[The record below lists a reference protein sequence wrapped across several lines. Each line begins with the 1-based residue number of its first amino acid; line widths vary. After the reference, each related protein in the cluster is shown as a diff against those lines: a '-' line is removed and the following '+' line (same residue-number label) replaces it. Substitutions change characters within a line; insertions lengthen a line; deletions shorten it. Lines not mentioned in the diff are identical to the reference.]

1 MIGDRLR
8 FAVIGCGM
16 FARSQHIPN
25 LARSAKAALHL
36 CCDVSEE
43 TLAGL
48 REQYKVRTMTD
59 YRAAVAD
66 PEVEAVCIA
75 TTESLRLP
83 VIRAAV
89 EAGKPVYCEKPIGRT
104 LEELYEIQKTI
115 RKSGVPF
122 CAGHNRRSAPAL
134 LEAREIFRR
143 HMGDPRPCPWRFD
156 REGDDRP
163 RLTED
168 GTAGMSVR
176 INDDW
181 YSWKSWVFDKAQAPY
196 GAMLFEMT
204 HFTDMCNWFL
214 AAAPES
220 VVAMESGMLNHGTVI
235 RYRTGEMATIMMASN
250 GTFGYPKELYEI
262 FGNGGAVIVQ
272 HLLELR
278 TAGIEGASLYKVFP
292 VLGDR
297 HPDIGTELGLSGW
310 LKKKEAAC
318 REAAEKGD
326 NRLIFTAEPD
336 RGHARAIDRFVDQIR
351 GEGPVVCGIDD
362 AVLATR
368 VAFAAVRSAREG
380 RVVRMEEI

>member
-1 MIGDRLR
+1 MKNEKLR

-25 LARSAKAALHL
+25 LARSAKANLQV

-48 REQYKVRTMTD
+48 RQQYQVRTLTD

-66 PEVEAVCIA
+66 PEVDAVCIA

-89 EAGKPVYCEKPIGRT
+89 EAGKPIYCEKPIGKT
-104 LEELYEIQKTI
+104 LEELYAIQKLLHES
-115 RKSGVPF
+115 KVPF
-122 CAGHNRRSAPAL
+122 CAGHNRRSAPAM
-134 LEAREIFRR
+134 LEAHGIFRQQME
-143 HMGDPRPCPWRFD
+143 HPKPCPWRFN
-156 REGDDRP
+156 REGEQRKDLP
-163 RLTED
+163 ED
-168 GTAGMSVR
+168 GVAGMSVR

-181 YSWKSWVFDKAQAPY
+181 YSWKSWVFDKAQAPH

-214 AAAPES
+214 KAEPEC
-220 VVAMESGMLNHGTVI
+220 VTAMESGMLNHATMI
-235 RYRTGEMATIMMASN
+235 RYRTGEMATIMMGSN
-250 GTFGYPKELYEI
+250 GTFGYPKESYEL
-262 FGNGGAVIVQ
+262 FGNGSAVVIQ
-272 HLLELR
+272 HLLEYR
-278 TAGIEGASLYKVFP
+278 TAGIEGALPHKVFP

-297 HPDIGTELGLSGW
+297 HPDIGTELGLTGW

-326 NRLIFTAEPD
+326 SRLIFTAEPD
-336 RGHARAIDRFVDQIR
+336 RGHARAMDRFVDEIR

-362 AVLATR
+362 TVLATR
-368 VAFAAVRSAREG
+368 VAFAAIKSAQEG
-380 RVVRMEEI
+380 RLVRMEEI